1 MKWNQI
7 FNRGKRVA
15 QAEATGSLHSLLL
28 PSLLGIAVCLLTL
41 CSLTW
46 AWFTAQVH
54 TDTTTIQSAYIHVY
68 AASSADAFVP
78 AGAATQDAEGDA
90 VMMAYAVPVNPE
102 PSASSTETTTLE
114 PTKLTIGSD
123 GKFYFVAQGTAKKA
137 YLKIKDSNSNEY
149 FTTTLAPTD
158 PDAKDDNGTVITP
171 VLYTVYEV
179 NLGSEISGNITLS
192 LCWGDNTNVP
202 NLIEPTPVKDGE
214 SNRTITTWPGDGG
227 AAKIMTSL
235 WITEEEEETEQN
247 TIVSEEKKP
256 KEEAPEEEP
265 EQMTEE
271 KKEETKTE
279 EKKPQENEQ
288 EEPKQEEKPKVE
300 TQDGISDDNQS
311 DKESESNVPGG
322 TGSIT

>member
-7 FNRGKRVA
+7 FNRGKRA
-15 QAEATGSLHSLLL
+15 EQAAAGSLHSLLL
-28 PSLLGIAVCLLTL
+28 PSLLGISVCLLTL

-54 TDTTTIQSAYIHVY
+54 TDTTTIQSAYIKVY

-78 AGAATQDAEGDA
+78 AGAATQDAESDA

-102 PSASSTETTTLE
+102 PSTVETEDGDGTE
-114 PTKLTIGSD
+114 NKPVYVPTELGNNS
-123 GKFYFVAQGTAKKA
+123 GKFYFVAQGTAQKA
-137 YLKIKDSNSNEY
+137 YLKITVGEGDNAINYYTKP
-149 FTTTLAPTD
+149 LHPTD
-158 PDAKDDNGTVITP
+158 PDAKDDNGNVITP
-171 VLYTVYEV
+171 VSYTVYEV

-192 LCWGDNTNVP
+192 LCWGDNTNVS

-214 SNRTITTWPGDGG
+214 SNKTITTWPGDGG

-235 WITEEEEETEQN
+235 WITEEEEETEQKP
-247 TIVSEEKKP
+247 IVSEEK
-256 KEEAPEEEP
+256 EP